1 MSYIGCTKKKNAI
14 NEKLKEDKIIKE
26 LEGNVMENL
35 KKENCLLKNEKKN
48 LSNEINKLKSVNE
61 ELEIERKKSESFF
74 KNGAF
79 DLIWNRVWK
88 RIIHKFKVNIISRKC
103 NGFERYLQ

>member
-74 KNGAF
+74 HNGAF
-79 DLIWNRVWK
+79 DLIWNRV
-88 RIIHKFKVNIISRKC
+88 
-103 NGFERYLQ
+103 

>member
-1 MSYIGCTKKKNAI
+1 M
-14 NEKLKEDKIIKE
+14 IKE
-26 LEGNVMENL
+26 LEGNVIENL

-61 ELEIERKKSESFF
+61 ELEIERKNSESF
-74 KNGAF
+74 NSAL

-88 RIIHKFKVNIISRKC
+88 RTRYKIIFYIISRKC
-103 NGFERYLQ
+103 YSFKRYLQYKSW